1 MKLKHFFLFLL
12 ICSFTN
18 KISAQKRKISRLT
31 NFDKPLI
38 RYGYYLGVHYK
49 GYAIKGSEDATISQG
64 AGFQLGVLADMNLN
78 KYISLIAEPGIISTS
93 NKLTIKDKEFQ
104 LPTTHFHLPISLKFQ
119 TERIN
124 NVRTYVLG
132 GLSYNYN
139 FTAEKNKGN
148 NGEDPNDFLL
158 TKHNFMAE
166 LAIGAN
172 FYFEYFKFSPSIR
185 GVYGLNNELDPLGTN
200 IKNNVISLKT
210 RGLFLN
216 LTFQ

>member
-18 KISAQKRKISRLT
+18 KIHAQKREISRLT

-38 RYGYYLGVHYK
+38 RYGYYLGAHYK
-49 GYAIKGSEDATISQG
+49 GYALKGSEAATVSQG

-78 KYISLIAEPGIISTS
+78 SYITLIAEPGIISTS
-93 NKLTIKDKEFQ
+93 NKLIIADEQFQ

-119 TERIN
+119 TQRIN

-132 GLSYNYN
+132 GLSYNHN
-139 FTAEKNKGN
+139 FSAEKNQGD
-148 NGEDPNDFLL
+148 NGKNPNDFLL
-158 TKHNFMAE
+158 TKHNLMAE

-185 GVYGLNNELDPLGTN
+185 GIYGLNNELKPLGTN
-200 IKNNVISLKT
+200 IKNNISSLKT
-210 RGLFLN
+210 RGIFLN